1 MTTALPSS
9 DVDVELR
16 LIDPARNA
24 FRLYGLTACRTL
36 FGEPCLRIQWGRIGN
51 RRVRERSETF
61 KDGEALEH
69 RRAELLARRRQH
81 GYRLLSE
88 AAAAVVPSE
97 PRRRRS
103 LRPDR
108 LPLTPLPSPVAPPTK
123 VRAVERDIVE
133 AHGLP
138 LGERAVQQLVVR
150 WHEATSALARY
161 LEERRAEHLDLVD
174 VSTLAAMYVEAL
186 AS

>member
-1 MTTALPSS
+1 MTTAYHLE
-9 DVDVELR
+9 DDIELR

-24 FRLYGLTACRTL
+24 FRLYGLTACKTL

-61 KDGEALEH
+61 ADPHALEQ
-69 RRAELLARRRQH
+69 RRQELLVRRHQH
-81 GYRLLSE
+81 GYQSVGRDQDVVASFYRVPE
-88 AAAAVVPSE
+88 ATA
-97 PRRRRS
+97 RQ
-103 LRPDR
+103 
-108 LPLTPLPSPVAPPTK
+108 VAPKPPLASTS
-123 VRAVERDIVE
+123 VAHTARVALQRDIVE

-138 LGERAVQQLVVR
+138 LRERTARQLVDR
-150 WHEATSALARY
+150 WYAATTALASY

>member
-1 MTTALPSS
+1 MTTALPS

-16 LIDPARNA
+16 LIDPSRNA

-36 FGEPCLRIQWGRIGN
+36 FDEPCLRIQWGRIGN

-69 RRAELLARRRQH
+69 RWAELLARRRQH

-88 AAAAVVPSE
+88 AAVVVPSE

-103 LRPDR
+103 LRSDR
-108 LPLTPLPSPVAPPTK
+108 LPLTPPPCPPAPLTK

-150 WHEATSALARY
+150 WHEATAALARY

-174 VSTLAAMYVEAL
+174 VSTLAAMYVDAL

>member
-1 MTTALPSS
+1 MTTAFPP

-36 FGEPCLRIQWGRIGN
+36 FGELCLRIQWGRIGN

-61 KDGEALEH
+61 PDRAALE
-69 RRAELLARRRQH
+69 RRRTELLARRRQH
-81 GYRLLSE
+81 GYRLAGEEPTAASE
-88 AAAAVVPSE
+88 AILPVPE
-97 PRRRRS
+97 
-103 LRPDR
+103 LRAHR
-108 LPLTPLPSPVAPPTK
+108 LALAPLPAPSPAI
-123 VRAVERDIVE
+123 VRARAAERDIVE
-133 AHGLP
+133 AHGLS

-150 WHEATSALARY
+150 WHEATAAIARY

-186 AS
+186 AG

>member
-1 MTTALPSS
+1 MTTALPS
-9 DVDVELR
+9 DADVELR
-16 LIDPARNA
+16 LIDPSRNA

-61 KDGEALEH
+61 QDGEALEH

-88 AAAAVVPSE
+88 AAVVVPSE

-103 LRPDR
+103 LRSDR
-108 LPLTPLPSPVAPPTK
+108 LSLAPLPSPAPLTK

-150 WHEATSALARY
+150 WHEATAALARY
-161 LEERRAEHLDLVD
+161 LEERRPERLDLVD
-174 VSTLAAMYVEAL
+174 VSTLAAMYLDAL